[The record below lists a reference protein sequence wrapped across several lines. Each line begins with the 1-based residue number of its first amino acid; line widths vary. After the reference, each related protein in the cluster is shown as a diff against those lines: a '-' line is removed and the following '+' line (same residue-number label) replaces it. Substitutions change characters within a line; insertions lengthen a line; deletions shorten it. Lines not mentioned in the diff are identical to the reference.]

1 MRVFVIEGFHF
12 AFEVTQT
19 PDGERVVIVHDAIH
33 SLLYH

>member
-19 PDGERVVIVHDAIH
+19 PDGERVVIIH